1 MFPDDICQNIDILE
15 FINVQKNNFGFH
27 SNRKTQGQK
36 HQLNNLYFKYQVY
49 QMKLRHLNSF
59 LLFRLLFQ
67 EPHCILEIG
76 ISVTIN
82 LGTPTRSVFLS
93 IYIDWGPRGRE
104 SDHRRNFPLAHSSF
118 WRSKNHGIN
127 IARDQWYPQLW
138 KLTASKQTK
147 MEDRA
152 WRHFKEHKKSFLY
165 PTNFI

>member
-1 MFPDDICQNIDILE
+1 MLFCHRVGLSLLEEEDENRWFKLFSFGYTCFKPCMIVNVCVCRTNILTNAAYI
-15 FINVQKNNFGFH
+15 H
-27 SNRKTQGQK
+27 T
-36 HQLNNLYFKYQVY
+36 Y
-49 QMKLRHLNSF
+49 
-59 LLFRLLFQ
+59 
-67 EPHCILEIG
+67 ILEIG

-138 KLTASKQTK
+138 KLTASKRTK
-147 MEDRA
+147 IEDRA
-152 WRHFKEHKKSFLY
+152 RRHFKEHKKSFLY
-165 PTNFI
+165 STNFI